1 MAATPEHAARVLG
14 LDDRATLED
23 VRRVRR
29 ALARKYHP
37 DRAADQARASR
48 HMARINAAV
57 DTLVAHLKEH
67 PTRSEQTQR
76 EERFAA
82 KRKAASETFRAAA
95 AKAAQQA
102 REGRQERAGASS
114 SQRRSTRSTAQR
126 PSATIQ
132 PLSSDERALAQSAAS
147 SYRSVL
153 DRIGKI
159 AASPTVDM
167 KVMCFSR
174 TA

>member
-14 LDDRATLED
+14 LDDHATLED

-37 DRAADQARASR
+37 DHAADRASASR

-57 DTLVAHLKEH
+57 DTLVAHLKEQAAK
-67 PTRSEQTQR
+67 PKQAAQDDK
-76 EERFAA
+76 FAA

-95 AKAAQQA
+95 EKAAQQA
-102 REGRQERAGASS
+102 REQTQQRARAS
-114 SQRRSTRSTAQR
+114 SQRRESTRQTAHR
-126 PSATIQ
+126 HTATART
-132 PLSSDERALAQSAAS
+132 LSSDERALAQAAAS

-153 DRIGKI
+153 DRIGKM
-159 AASPTVDM
+159 AVRPSVDTR
-167 KVMCFSR
+167 VMCFSR